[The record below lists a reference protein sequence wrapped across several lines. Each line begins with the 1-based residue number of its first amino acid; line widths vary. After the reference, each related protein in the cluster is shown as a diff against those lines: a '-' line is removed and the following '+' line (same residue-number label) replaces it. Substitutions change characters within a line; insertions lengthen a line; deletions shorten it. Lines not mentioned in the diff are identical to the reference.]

1 MIDRYSRPKM
11 KRIWSDSFK
20 YKSWLLVELAA
31 CEAWHSLGII
41 PLEDIQRLRLAKN
54 NLRRFKEIFSTTRHD
69 VTAFLRSITE
79 NMGKEGRWLHIG
91 LTSSDVIDTAQAVQ
105 LKKSSAILL
114 EDLEKVQK
122 ELKRLAIEH
131 KNTIMMG
138 RTHGIHAEPIT
149 FGLKMALWHSEISR
163 HIRRL
168 QDATKDVSV
177 GKISGAVG
185 THATVPLE
193 IEEAVCKNLGLSV
206 AEVSNQIIQRDRYAY
221 FMGILAVIAS
231 SLEKFA
237 VEVRSLQKT
246 EVQELQ
252 ESFGKGQTGSSS
264 MPHKKNPELS
274 ERICG
279 IARLLRG
286 FSVTSL
292 ENVALWH
299 ERDIS
304 HSSAERIILPDACLA
319 LDYILDLFYQIL
331 SGLVV
336 YPANMKANLEIT
348 KGMIFSQRVLTK
360 LIECGLSRE
369 ESYAIVQNHALTTW
383 ENGTDFRDL
392 LNADSKVTSIIDKKE
407 LNNLFD
413 YSFYTKNIQAIF
425 DRLEIGE

>member
-1 MIDRYSRPKM
+1 
-11 KRIWSDSFK
+11 
-20 YKSWLLVELAA
+20 
-31 CEAWHSLGII
+31 
-41 PLEDIQRLRLAKN
+41 
-54 NLRRFKEIFSTTRHD
+54 
-69 VTAFLRSITE
+69 
-79 NMGKEGRWLHIG
+79 
-91 LTSSDVIDTAQAVQ
+91 
-105 LKKSSAILL
+105 
-114 EDLEKVQK
+114 
-122 ELKRLAIEH
+122 
-131 KNTIMMG
+131 
-138 RTHGIHAEPIT
+138 
-149 FGLKMALWHSEISR
+149 MALWYSEIGR

-168 QDATKDVSV
+168 EDAAKDIAV

-193 IEEAVCKNLGLSV
+193 LEESVCANLGLSV

-221 FMGILAVIAS
+221 FMGILAVIGS

-237 VEVRSLQKT
+237 VEIRSLQKT

-336 YPANMKANLEIT
+336 FPDNMKANLEVT
-348 KGMIFSQRVLTK
+348 KGMIFSQRVLTT
-360 LIECGLSRE
+360 LIESGLSRE
-369 ESYAIVQNHALTTW
+369 ESYTIVQNHALTTW

-392 LNADSKVTSIIDKKE
+392 LNADSKVTSIINKE
-407 LNNLFD
+407 ELKDLFD
-413 YSFYTKNIQAIF
+413 YSFYTQNIQAIF

>member
-1 MIDRYSRPKM
+1 M

-20 YKSWLLVELAA
+20 YRSWLLVELAA
-31 CEAWHSLGII
+31 CEAWHSLGVI
-41 PLEDIQRLRLAKN
+41 PSEDMQKLRLSKN

-79 NMGKEGRWLHIG
+79 NLGEEGRWLHLG

-105 LKKSSAILL
+105 LRKSANILL
-114 EDLEKVQK
+114 KDLERIRVA
-122 ELKRLAIEH
+122 LKRLAIEH
-131 KNTIMMG
+131 KDTLMIG

-149 FGLKMALWHSEISR
+149 FGLKMALWYTEIGR
-163 HIRRL
+163 HVRRL
-168 QDATKDVSV
+168 QNAAVDIAV

-185 THATVPLE
+185 THATVPLQL
-193 IEEAVCKNLGLSV
+193 EESVCKELGLSV
-206 AEVSNQIIQRDRYAY
+206 AEVSSQIIQRDRYAH
-221 FMGILAVIAS
+221 FMSVLAGIGS

-237 VEVRSLQKT
+237 VEIRSLQKT

-304 HSSAERIILPDACLA
+304 HSSAERIILPDSCIA
-319 LDYILDLFYQIL
+319 LDYILDLFHQIL
-331 SGLVV
+331 TGLVV
-336 YPANMKANLEIT
+336 YPNNMKTNLEVT
-348 KGMIFSQRVLTK
+348 KGMIFSQRILTQ
-360 LIECGLSRE
+360 LIEAGLSRE
-369 ESYAIVQNHALTTW
+369 ESYTIVQDHALTTW

-392 LNADSKVTSIIDKKE
+392 LRADSKVTAIINKTE

-425 DRLEIGE
+425 DRLEIEG